1 MLVSIRSWQPTRV
14 QMSKPLKI
22 VIACD
27 TFAPNINGAARF
39 AERLAG
45 GMVRNGHEVHIIVGS
60 YDESVG
66 PRLEEHDGVQ
76 MMVHR
81 LQSIKLPQHKS
92 QRMTNPFGM
101 TGKIRT
107 ILKGIEPDAIHIQ
120 SHLVVGRYTLRA
132 AKGMGAQLLATNH
145 VMPENLL
152 KYAKLPRFLHRLAT
166 RIFWW
171 DSGKILKTVSTVT
184 TPTRRAA
191 DLLEQSAHLVDVLA
205 ISCGIDASRFANQ
218 TPTQNQKPVALFLG
232 RLDDEK
238 RINVLLEAV
247 ALLGEDYD
255 LRVEL
260 VGDGSER
267 ENLVAQAAALGLS
280 DRVRFLGHVRDDE
293 LAGIYESCTV
303 FVMPSIA
310 ELQSIATMEAM
321 ASGRP
326 VIAADAMAL
335 PHLVHHG
342 DNGYLFEPNNAVDLA
357 AKLRLVI
364 EADSV
369 ELARLSENSLHL
381 IQSHDI
387 ERTVKIFED
396 LYAGIGEK
404 KPTTL
409 DNEAS
414 YLMPIGRLPEAV
426 RERLQ
431 AWRSEA
437 VALRRRAEGLRDD
450 ARGRFDDAR
459 DRFGEVRAEVREQF
473 NEIRTEV
480 SEAAKRL
487 RRKKD

>member
-1 MLVSIRSWQPTRV
+1 
-14 QMSKPLKI
+14 MSKPLRI

-27 TFAPNINGAARF
+27 TFSPNINGAARF

-45 GMVRNGHEVHIIVGS
+45 GLVRHGHEVHIIVGS
-60 YDESVG
+60 HDESVG

-101 TGKIRT
+101 TGKIRE
-107 ILKGIEPDAIHIQ
+107 ILRELRPDAIHIQ

-132 AKGMGAQLLATNH
+132 ARGMGAQLIATNH

-152 KYAKLPRFLHRLAT
+152 KYAKLPKFLHRLSTA
-166 RIFWW
+166 IFWW
-171 DSGKILKTVSTVT
+171 DSGRQLKNVSTVT

-191 DLLEQSAHLVDVLA
+191 DLLENSARIKGVLA
-205 ISCGIDASRFANQ
+205 ISCGIDASKFANQ
-218 TPTQNQKPVALFLG
+218 TPTQNHEPVALFLG

-238 RINVLLEAV
+238 RINILLDAM
-247 ALLGEDYD
+247 ALLTDHSS
-255 LRVEL
+255 LQLEL
-260 VGDGSER
+260 VGDGAVR
-267 ENLVAQAAALGLS
+267 EALTKQSSKLGLA
-280 DRVRFLGHVRDDE
+280 DRVQFLGHVRDDE
-293 LAGIYESCTV
+293 LAGIYERCTV

-326 VIAADAMAL
+326 VIGANAMAL
-335 PHLVHHG
+335 PHLVHDG
-342 DNGYLFEPNNAVDLA
+342 DNGYLFEPDNAIDLA
-357 AKLRLVI
+357 AKLRLVL
-364 EADSV
+364 EADAH

-387 ERTVKIFED
+387 ERTLKIFED
-396 LYAGIGEK
+396 LYAGEGEQ
-404 KPTTL
+404 KPTTM

-414 YLMPIGRLPEAV
+414 YFLPIGRLPESV

-431 AWRSEA
+431 LWRSEA
-437 VALRRRAEGLRDD
+437 VALRRRAEGIRDD

-473 NEIRTEV
+473 NEIKTEV
-480 SEAAKRL
+480 TEAAKRL
-487 RRKKD
+487 RRKRDQ

>member
-1 MLVSIRSWQPTRV
+1 MN
-14 QMSKPLKI
+14 KPLKI

-27 TFAPNINGAARF
+27 TFSPNINGAARF

-45 GMVRNGHEVHIIVGS
+45 GLVRNGHDVHIVVGS
-60 YDESVG
+60 HDESVG
-66 PRLEEHDGVQ
+66 PRIEQHDGVE

-107 ILKGIEPDAIHIQ
+107 ILQGIEPDAIHIQ

-132 AKGMGAQLLATNH
+132 ARGSAAQLLATNH

-152 KYAKLPRFLHRLAT
+152 KYAKLPKFLHRLAT
-166 RIFWW
+166 SIFWW
-171 DSGKILKTVSTVT
+171 DSGRMLKSVSTVT
-184 TPTRRAA
+184 TPTRTAA
-191 DLLEQSAHLVDVLA
+191 DLLEGSTKLTDVLA
-205 ISCGIDASRFANQ
+205 ISCGIDAAKFANQ
-218 TPTQNQKPVALFLG
+218 SPTQNQEPVALFLG

-238 RINVLLEAV
+238 RINILLDAV
-247 ALLGEDYD
+247 ALLDD
-255 LRVEL
+255 HPRLRVEL

-267 ENLVAQAAALGLS
+267 ENLVAHAAALGLA
-280 DRVRFLGHVRDDE
+280 DRVSFLGHVRDDE
-293 LAGIYESCTV
+293 LAGIYERCTV

-326 VIAADAMAL
+326 VIGADAMAL
-335 PHLVHHG
+335 PHLVHDG
-342 DNGYLFEPNNAVDLA
+342 DNGYLFEPDNATDLA
-357 AKLRLVI
+357 GKLRLVI
-364 EADSV
+364 EADQA
-369 ELARLSENSLHL
+369 ELLRLSENSLHL

-396 LYAGIGEK
+396 LYAGVGEQ
-404 KPTTL
+404 KPTTM
-409 DNEAS
+409 DNEPS
-414 YLMPIGRLPEAV
+414 YFLPIGRLPDAV

-431 AWRSEA
+431 IWRSDA
-437 VALRRRAEGLRDD
+437 VALRRRAEGIRDD

-473 NEIRTEV
+473 NEIRSEV
-480 SEAAKRL
+480 SEAAKKL
-487 RRKKD
+487 RRKRE